1 MAQVSR
7 ESLSEM
13 MAEHKAQF
21 AALQASGEVTPSMAV
36 LTEALFSM
44 LQLLVM
50 LLLEKKTKKTA
61 ATSGLPG
68 SLFPFDKT
76 APAKAGAKSKG
87 PKPDCGNSANTR
99 LEIVE
104 QRSKVNECERC
115 GEDLS
120 EVASKEQQRRV
131 IVDLEFVTTE
141 TRVDAEVKC
150 CPNCQKIN
158 RGKFPDNM
166 PGPLQYGPGVVAFAI
181 DLMISQMVPLKR
193 TAQLLKHISGRQIS
207 QATLLKWIQRMNDS
221 LAQWECAAIE
231 RLLQMPVLH
240 ADETS
245 IRVNRKKHWIHSCSG
260 GDLVVKHCHP
270 KRGAQAL
277 DDINIIPRYGD
288 RGDADDEPHQKPVLV
303 HDRWAAY
310 FKYKNCDHSLC
321 GPHLLRNL
329 KYIEKANAHDWA
341 IKMRRLLLDTCK
353 EVSDADTKRL
363 CAARFEKVSSKYTKI
378 LDDGKTELPP
388 RPPRTGKRGRIPKS
402 EAEKL
407 HEAFVKYKNEI
418 LRFAERSEVPFSN
431 NRAERDIRMAKV
443 RQKIS
448 GTFRNVKHAHAYCRI
463 SSYLQSM
470 SLQGYSSLV
479 AMQIALN
486 GNAMAMFDQSN

>member
-1 MAQVSR
+1 MR
-7 ESLSEM
+7 R
-13 MAEHKAQF
+13 HR
-21 AALQASGEVTPSMAV
+21 
-36 LTEALFSM
+36 
-44 LQLLVM
+44 
-50 LLLEKKTKKTA
+50 TA
-61 ATSGLPG
+61 A
-68 SLFPFDKT
+68 
-76 APAKAGAKSKG
+76 ANAG
-87 PKPDCGNSANTR
+87 
-99 LEIVE
+99 
-104 QRSKVNECERC
+104 
-115 GEDLS
+115 
-120 EVASKEQQRRV
+120 
-131 IVDLEFVTTE
+131 
-141 TRVDAEVKC
+141 
-150 CPNCQKIN
+150 
-158 RGKFPDNM
+158 
-166 PGPLQYGPGVVAFAI
+166 
-181 DLMISQMVPLKR
+181 
-193 TAQLLKHISGRQIS
+193 
-207 QATLLKWIQRMNDS
+207 
-221 LAQWECAAIE
+221 
-231 RLLQMPVLH
+231 VLH

-310 FKYKNCDHSLC
+310 FKYKHCDHSLC

-407 HEAFVKYKNEI
+407 HEAFVKFKNEI

-431 NRAERDIRMAKV
+431 NRAYADIGIVELNMTSAWPRCGKKSQAP
-443 RQKIS
+443 IE
-448 GTFRNVKHAHAYCRI
+448 T
-463 SSYLQSM
+463 SSTPTPTAESQATCSRCHCKATAR
-470 SLQGYSSLV
+470 SLPCKSP
-479 AMQIALN
+479 
-486 GNAMAMFDQSN
+486 